1 MTWASAHGQD
11 LEAGWEREENCL
23 TEARPA
29 MVSTNYS
36 GLCHAA
42 LWVQG
47 PFSSVQFNSVTQ
59 SCPTLCDPWIAA
71 SQASLSITNS
81 RSSLR
86 LLLYRCLSLLMRSM
100 VLKQVQCKLFMTWSQ
115 EVCALPSSKGFLT
128 YFQVIELN
136 FFFTFMY
143 KTQAFAF
150 KIWVPLEPINLF
162 LGVYPKEIINDAH
175 KKLIWQ
181 NYSKYGWSESLYTT
195 LIFTQLTFLR
205 HRENFVLL

>member
-11 LEAGWEREENCL
+11 LEAWWEREENCL

-29 MVSTNYS
+29 MVTTNYS

-47 PFSSVQFNSVTQ
+47 PLV
-59 SCPTLCDPWIAA
+59 
-71 SQASLSITNS
+71 
-81 RSSLR
+81 
-86 LLLYRCLSLLMRSM
+86 LLYRCLSLLMVSM

-115 EVCALPSSKGFLT
+115 EVCALHSSKDFLT
-128 YFQVIELN
+128 YFQVIKLN

-181 NYSKYGWSESLYTT
+181 N
-195 LIFTQLTFLR
+195 
-205 HRENFVLL
+205 